1 MSLRVFAW
9 DANPTV
15 DPFLYRLSNNRAQE
29 LVDEDRAEFV
39 QLADGRRGV
48 QLVASYEEKTA
59 KSVGHNNLVPFGRTY
74 NPMMAPPSLHYE
86 IPRAGDGR
94 TMCAARF
101 GLRRQR
107 IPSVVSAQVLTTR
120 VLRVSSRKI
129 DLTAASYL
137 APAGVLR
144 NSIGQSPS
152 AISV

>member
-1 MSLRVFAW
+1 MFAW
-9 DANPTV
+9 DANPNV
-15 DPFLYRLSNNRAQE
+15 DRHLYPQSNRRAGD
-29 LVDEDRAEFV
+29 LVTSGRAEYIE
-39 QLADGRRGV
+39 LADGRTAV
-48 QLVASYEEKTA
+48 QMKATPAERAE
-59 KSVGHNNLVPFGRTY
+59 KSVGANNLVPFGRAY
-74 NPMMAPPSLHYE
+74 NPMMVPPSLHYE

-101 GLRRQR
+101 GLRRKR
-107 IPSVVSAQVLTTR
+107 IPSVVSAQILTTR